1 MYTCVHI
8 AKSALIKRITK
19 KTILKFHWITT
30 YNVVCVV
37 RGWVANRVQYI
48 FYIDFPLLW
57 FLLLHR
63 CTLQITFFNAMVI
76 YTVWFSYWEKTSYSD
91 IRTNY
96 YLSKKNG
103 LVHTFR
109 NSVDCRLFVFC
120 ELFSAVQFFLCHVKC
135 TVRFSVYSL
144 FSRFCFRYIVR
155 FII

>member
-1 MYTCVHI
+1 MPQFPTYFSTQPNFIGKLNQTREMYTCVHI

-96 YLSKKNG
+96 YLSKKKW
-103 LVHTFR
+103 
-109 NSVDCRLFVFC
+109 
-120 ELFSAVQFFLCHVKC
+120 FSAHFSKFCWLSFICFLWA
-135 TVRFSVYSL
+135 F
-144 FSRFCFRYIVR
+144 
-155 FII
+155 